1 MISSTVEYLAV
12 NNENRLL
19 RVNTNTTPTN
29 TNKQE
34 SSKRGKGT
42 AGGANGLLSVATKKQ
57 ASSNKSNLNNETSLL
72 TSESSASA
80 DAGST
85 HTHSL
90 LPHHN
95 ANIDLRLVYA
105 SLNDIDEQLNRPLTI
120 EYFFTDDYMLD
131 NASTGFSSQLK
142 NTTAMVNNISPK
154 VSFFNNPTSYKIAAF
169 NFIIL

>member
-1 MISSTVEYLAV
+1 MMISSTVEYLAV

-19 RVNTNTTPTN
+19 RVNTNTTPT

-57 ASSNKSNLNNETSLL
+57 ASSNKSNLNNNETSLL
-72 TSESSASA
+72 SSESSASA

-90 LPHHN
+90 LPHQN
-95 ANIDLRLVYA
+95 TNIDLRLVYA
-105 SLNDIDEQLNRPLTI
+105 SLNDIDEQLNRPLTL

-142 NTTAMVNNISPK
+142 NTTAMANNISPK
-154 VSFFNNPTSYKIAAF
+154 VLF
-169 NFIIL
+169 